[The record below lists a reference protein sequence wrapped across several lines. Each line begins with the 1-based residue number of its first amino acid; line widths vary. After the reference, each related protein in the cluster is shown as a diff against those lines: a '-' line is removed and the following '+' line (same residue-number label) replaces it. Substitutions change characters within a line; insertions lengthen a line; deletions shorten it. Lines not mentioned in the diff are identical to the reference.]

1 MLRAKYIEHSSEQG
15 ERNGSTFSDDENSKY
30 TFTLLAQQVRDAAM
44 NSSVVAAATS
54 STHRM
59 MASSHLPNSS
69 DLTQVSQQ
77 IQQMKEMEYR
87 LKQQIK
93 MQQQQQQ
100 QQQQKQ

>member
-1 MLRAKYIEHSSEQG
+1 MIGWFWQS

-59 MASSHLPNSS
+59 MASSHLSNSS

-87 LKQQIK
+87 LKQHQFLFFIFLNK
-93 MQQQQQQ
+93 AQSIY
-100 QQQQKQ
+100 